1 LACFTTFVWTDKKV
15 KRSEKAGG
23 RLKEERLFFSSE
35 AIEARMRL
43 SDKPEIGN
51 DQMRGV
57 AKKCTQQTEE
67 M

>member
-1 LACFTTFVWTDKKV
+1 V